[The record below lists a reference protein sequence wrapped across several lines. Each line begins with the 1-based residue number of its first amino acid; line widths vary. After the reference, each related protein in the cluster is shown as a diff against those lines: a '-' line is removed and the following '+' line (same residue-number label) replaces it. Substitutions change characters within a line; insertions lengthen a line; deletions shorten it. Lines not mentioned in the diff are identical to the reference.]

1 MGMKPI
7 DAERTVVTLQVGQVA
22 PDFEQDTTNGSI
34 RFHEWIGGSWCLL
47 FSHPQDFAPASIAE
61 LATASLMKPE
71 WSGRGVRIIG
81 LCVGSSDGHA
91 QWQRTLEEIGG
102 FTLNFPVIADADRT
116 ISTLYGMPRPGAD
129 PSPPRHVFLIDPH
142 KKIRAMYRYA
152 PSTGCNFKEM
162 LQAFDDLQPPGPQS
176 AATPRGHA
184 PIGRGHLPIPH
195 A

>member
-1 MGMKPI
+1 
-7 DAERTVVTLQVGQVA
+7 VTLHVGQVA

-34 RFHEWIGGSWCLL
+34 RFHEWISGSWCLL

-61 LATASLMKPE
+61 LATATLMKPE
-71 WSGRGVRIIG
+71 WSGRGIRVIG

-91 QWQRTLEEIGG
+91 QWQRTLEAIGG

-116 ISTLYGMPRPGAD
+116 VSTLYGMTRADTD

-142 KKIRAMYRYA
+142 KKIRVMCTYA

-162 LQAFDDLQPPGPQS
+162 LLAFDDLQPSGQQI
-176 AATPRGHA
+176 AATPCDHA
-184 PIGRGHLPIPH
+184 PIEHGDVPIPH
-195 A
+195 AR